1 MPKHPELPARAS
13 PGFTLIEMAVVL
25 LILSLLAGSLGA
37 GLSSHLA
44 RRAERATDDALDE
57 ARDTLLGY
65 ALRKGHFPCPAKG
78 PQDGTEDRSG
88 SGSGCARHAGL
99 LPWAT
104 LGIHGVDG
112 WSRRL
117 RYAITPAYTRS
128 ITSVDDGTFEL
139 VTRNLDG
146 TELKLTTTGGLT
158 PVVIL
163 SHGPNGLGAVAAD
176 GSLQPPPLPGSDEA
190 RNTDTSA
197 RLFVSRGLSENPG
210 APGGAFDDR
219 VSWISPN
226 LIAHRL
232 IGAGRLP

>member
-1 MPKHPELPARAS
+1 MPNPRMNRHAS
-13 PGFTLIEMAVVL
+13 PGFTLVEMAVVL

-57 ARDTLLGY
+57 ARDPLLGY
-65 ALRKGHFPCPAKG
+65 ALRKGHFPCPAKS
-78 PQDGTEDRSG
+78 PQDGAEDRSG
-88 SGSGCARHAGL
+88 GSCARHVGL

-104 LGIHGVDG
+104 LGIHGMDG
-112 WSRRL
+112 WAHRL
-117 RYAITPAYTRS
+117 RYAITPAYTRN
-128 ITSVDDGTFEL
+128 IVNVDDGTIEI

-146 TELKLTTTGGLT
+146 AELKLTTAGGLT

-176 GSLQPPPLPGSDEA
+176 GSLLPAPLTGSDEA
-190 RNTDTSA
+190 RNTDTSG
-197 RLFVSRGLSENPG
+197 RLFVSRSLSENPG